1 MELPVFYTHN
11 CRGWEGAVP
20 VALLG
25 TTEKSMEKKKDL
37 KISSLPCVKSFAKR
51 RSEQ

>member
-25 TTEKSMEKKKDL
+25 TTEKSMEKKRLKDQL
-37 KISSLPCVKSFAKR
+37 LTLH
-51 RSEQ
+51 

>member
-25 TTEKSMEKKKDL
+25 TTEKSMKKKDL